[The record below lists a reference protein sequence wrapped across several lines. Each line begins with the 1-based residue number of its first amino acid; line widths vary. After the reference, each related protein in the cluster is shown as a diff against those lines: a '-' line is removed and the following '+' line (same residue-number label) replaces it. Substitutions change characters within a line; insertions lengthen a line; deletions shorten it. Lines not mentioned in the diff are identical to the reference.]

1 MSTVPVAGLL
11 PFQFDVLLIGR
22 WPLIILGMII
32 LIRLLQPRSKVS
44 LPEVAREA
52 VFVVGAFL
60 LYSLVRNNVDGREF
74 EAVQRATRLIDLEK
88 GLGIFWE
95 PDLQGQVLTSP
106 RLVNIA
112 NGIYVWAHFPVI
124 IFTGIW
130 LFTIHRD
137 DYPVYRNAFL
147 ISGAIGLAVYATLPV
162 APPRFVDGFGF
173 VDTLAFRESAQQMS
187 LPGAWVNEYAAVPSL
202 HLGWNFLAGIAIYH
216 HVRHPALKP
225 LALLM
230 PAAMFV
236 SIIATGNHF
245 IIDGLAGMAVA
256 TVALMIAFTIR
267 SLVHEGYAQGNRR
280 LAAWSSFV

>member
-1 MSTVPVAGLL
+1 MAIFPAAGIL
-11 PFQFDVLLIGR
+11 PFQIDVLLIGR
-22 WPLIILGMII
+22 WPLIIIGTII

-44 LPEVAREA
+44 LAEVGREA

-60 LYSLVRNNVDGREF
+60 LYSLVRNNVDGRES
-74 EAVQRATRLIDLEK
+74 EAVQRSLQLIDMEK
-88 GLGIFWE
+88 ALGIFHE
-95 PDLQGQVLTSP
+95 PGLQASVLTSQS
-106 RLVNIA
+106 LVNVA

-130 LFTIHRD
+130 LYTIHRD
-137 DYPVYRNAFL
+137 DYAVYRNAFL

-187 LPGAWVNEYAAVPSL
+187 LPGTWVNEYAAVPSL
-202 HLGWNFLAGIAIYH
+202 HLGWNFLAGIAVY
-216 HVRHPALKP
+216 RHAPHAALRP

-230 PAAMFV
+230 PAAMFF

-256 TVALMIAFTIR
+256 TIALMLASTLR
-267 SLVHEGYAQGNRR
+267 TLVHEGYAQGNTR
-280 LAAWSSFV
+280 LASFSSFV

>member
-1 MSTVPVAGLL
+1 MPIVPAAGFL
-11 PFQFDVLLIGR
+11 PFEFDVLLIGR
-22 WPLIILGMII
+22 WPLIIVGMII
-32 LIRLLQPRSKVS
+32 LIRLLQPRSKVT

-60 LYSLVRNNVDGREF
+60 LYSLVRNNVDGREV
-74 EAVQRATRLIDLEK
+74 EAVQRALRLIDMEQA
-88 GLGIFWE
+88 LGIFRE
-95 PDLQGQVLTSP
+95 PEMQREVLASP
-106 RLVNIA
+106 RLMNVA

-162 APPRFVDGFGF
+162 APPRFVEGFGF

-202 HLGWNFLAGIAIYH
+202 HLGWNFLAGIAIY
-216 HVRHPALKP
+216 RHMPYAPLKP
-225 LALLM
+225 LGLLM
-230 PAAMFV
+230 PAAMFF
-236 SIIATGNHF
+236 SIVATGNHF

-256 TVALMIAFTIR
+256 ALALMVALAIR